1 MKTESPSL
9 IASAKSDT
17 TLVARRVVIDPVT
30 RIEGHAKISLYLD
43 GAGNVSDAEFHVVEF
58 RGFEKFCEGRPY
70 SEMPGITPRICG
82 ICPVSHLLASAK
94 AGDAIMAVNIPPAA
108 DKLRRMMN
116 LGQIIQSHALS
127 FFHLSAP
134 DFLLGWDTPPAK
146 RNVFGLIAS
155 NTDLARAGIRLRQFG
170 QEIIEVLGG
179 KKIHP
184 AWAVPGGVRSPLTEA
199 ARARIR
205 AWLPE
210 AYATTKTA
218 FDLFKKTLETHKKEV
233 QIFGNFASLFMG
245 LVEPD
250 GTWEHHGGK
259 LRFTDSSG
267 SVIADQ
273 LDPQKYY
280 EYIGEAV
287 QMNSYLKSPYYI
299 PLGFPEGM
307 YRVGPLARLNVAEQM
322 GTPKADAELKKFK
335 KMGRG
340 AVTSSFLYHYA
351 RLIEI
356 LTAIE
361 RVEAYLEDADLL
373 SEDLRADA
381 GINSLRGV
389 GVSEAP
395 RGTLFHDYTVDRDGL
410 LRKVNLIVA
419 TGQNNL
425 AMNRTVAQIARHYV
439 RSNDIPEP
447 VLNRIEH
454 GIRCYDPCL
463 SCSTHALGQMP
474 MQVQLIAPDGE
485 VVRQVI
491 RGG

>member
-1 MKTESPSL
+1 MSQR
-9 IASAKSDT
+9 I
-17 TLVARRVVIDPVT
+17 VIDPVT
-30 RIEGHAKISLYLD
+30 RIEGHAKISIFMD
-43 GAGNVSDAEFHVVEF
+43 DAGNVSDAEFHVVEF

-94 AGDAIMAVNIPPAA
+94 AGDAIMAVSIPSAA
-108 DKLRRMMN
+108 DKLRRLMN
-116 LGQIIQSHALS
+116 LGQLIQSHALS

-134 DFLLGWDTPPAK
+134 DFLLGWDTPQAK
-146 RNVFGLIAS
+146 RNVFGLIAA

-170 QEIIEVLGG
+170 QEIIAVLGSQ
-179 KKIHP
+179 KIHP
-184 AWAVPGGVRSPLTEA
+184 SWAVPGGVRSPLTEEG
-199 ARARIR
+199 RARIR

-210 AYATTKTA
+210 AYATTKVA

-233 QIFGNFASLFMG
+233 EIFGNFPSLFMG

-259 LRFTDSSG
+259 IRFTDSSG
-267 SVIADQ
+267 SIIADQ

-280 EYIGEAV
+280 EYIGESV
-287 QMNSYLKSPYYI
+287 QSSSYLKSPFYL
-299 PLGFPEGM
+299 PLGIPDGM

-340 AVTSSFLYHYA
+340 RSAVTSSFLYHYA

-356 LTAIE
+356 LACLE
-361 RVEAYLEDADLL
+361 RVEASMDDAELL

-410 LRKVNLIVA
+410 LKKVNLIVA

-425 AMNRTVAQIARHYV
+425 AMNQTVAQIARYYV
-439 RSNDIPEP
+439 RGNKIPEP
-447 VLNRIEH
+447 MLNRVEH

-463 SCSTHALGQMP
+463 SCSTHAVGQMP
-474 MQVQLIAPDGE
+474 LHVQLIAPDGTVLNE
-485 VVRQVI
+485 VA
-491 RGG
+491 RG